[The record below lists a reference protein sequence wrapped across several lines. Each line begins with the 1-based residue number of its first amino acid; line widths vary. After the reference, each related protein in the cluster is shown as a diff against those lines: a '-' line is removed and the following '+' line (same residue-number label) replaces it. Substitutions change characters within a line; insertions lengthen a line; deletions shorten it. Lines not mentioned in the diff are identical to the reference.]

1 MRIYFAIQ
9 ILWAFM
15 LWVNDV
21 QKMCEFIFANSNK
34 KDRKVLIIKLKYIK
48 IRNVFNAKINK

>member
-1 MRIYFAIQ
+1 
-9 ILWAFM
+9 
-15 LWVNDV
+15 
-21 QKMCEFIFANSNK
+21 MCEFIFANSNK